1 MTSTSSQLLSNTYI
15 VFTHFLKR
23 MGTYKSP
30 NEPFASFEVYF
41 SWLLSISQ
49 SSVPL
54 SKSEECA
61 LSGCSIGAAASRG
74 GESDTSDD
82 VFCHDF
88 FCKIITQH
96 ALCIISFPTV
106 PGNEIMV
113 IIIFIHPMKACRCMH
128 WINYHQGE
136 PDKL

>member
-1 MTSTSSQLLSNTYI
+1 M
-15 VFTHFLKR
+15 KR

-54 SKSEECA
+54 GKSEECA

-88 FCKIITQH
+88 FCKMISQH
-96 ALCIISFPTV
+96 VLCII
-106 PGNEIMV
+106 
-113 IIIFIHPMKACRCMH
+113 
-128 WINYHQGE
+128 
-136 PDKL
+136 

>member
-15 VFTHFLKR
+15 VFTHFMKR
-23 MGTYKSP
+23 MVTYKSP

-54 SKSEECA
+54 GKSEECA

-88 FCKIITQH
+88 FCKIISQH
-96 ALCIISFPTV
+96 VLCIIYFPTV
-106 PGNEIMV
+106 PGNEIMA